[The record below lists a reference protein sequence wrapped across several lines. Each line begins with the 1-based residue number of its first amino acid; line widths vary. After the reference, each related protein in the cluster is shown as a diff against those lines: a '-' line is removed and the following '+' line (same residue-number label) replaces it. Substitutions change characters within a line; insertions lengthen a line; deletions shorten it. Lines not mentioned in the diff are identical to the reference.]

1 MAHCSSGLAALDRS
15 HPPKRAI
22 PSLLYLMSIAATL
35 TLCFVDKFVRSPH
48 ASRVPPKR

>member
-22 PSLLYLMSIAATL
+22 PSILYVMSICATL